1 MRARCFVRFRSL
13 RMLLCVRVVGGMVCH
28 RDGVWGLDC
37 KRIVVIFGGP
47 RGRFCVKVVTA
58 GAS

>member
-1 MRARCFVRFRSL
+1 M
-13 RMLLCVRVVGGMVCH
+13 CH

-47 RGRFCVKVVTA
+47 HGRFCVKVVTA